1 MLESHS
7 QWIIEFDTF
16 SVDLAAGDLK
26 KRGRR
31 VQVQELPFRLLAT
44 LLERP
49 GQTVSREDLRARLW
63 GDTVVDFDD
72 GLHTAVR
79 KLRNVLGDSTTHPR
93 YIQTVPRRGYC
104 FIAPISRRAPEP
116 DAPTLPNSAEPAPRT
131 SQAGDTVIS
140 LDAEP
145 PSYTAVATAE
155 EKPSETGRQE
165 FATIAAPQMP
175 PAAAINHVRIWTVAI
190 AALLVI
196 STVAAFEAVRRS
208 TNSLALSQVMPLA
221 TDRGVLRSPSLSP
234 DGRSVAFTWA
244 SENSDTS
251 SIYVQAVDGS
261 NRKRLTNDPA
271 SDFEPKWSPDG
282 QSIAFIRNN
291 ELRLVAA
298 RGGPDRKLTPAVAY
312 GLSWSPDSKMIAF
325 CDRPP
330 TAELNAVFVISV
342 DSGVRREL
350 TEHSSARFEDVSP
363 AFSPDGKSV
372 AFIRKLTTAMA
383 IYVVSLAGG
392 TPRLIAKPGLG
403 ISRVVWSPDGD
414 HLVFSTGKSG
424 VFSVPAG
431 KGDSS
436 KALRLDIAGPDVSQL
451 SIVRRPDNG
460 ETELAF
466 GHESSNWDIVAS
478 TIGEQT
484 MPAKPLAASTRAD
497 YSPSFSPDSKRLV
510 FTSARSGFDEIW
522 TAASDGSHPVQ
533 LTHFNVGSAGC
544 PSWSPDGQWIVFD
557 ATIDNNRDIYV
568 ISPDGGSVRRL
579 TVESSAEAEPSWS
592 HDGRWIYFMSDRLG
606 TRQIWKMPSGGGTA
620 VQVTRGGGYEALES
634 PDGKTLFYAKQQ
646 TGEGVWSVPVNG
658 GPEVLVSASAQH
670 RLWSVADNGLYFFDL
685 TGKMPQVFSTD
696 LPVELKRL
704 DFVTGQVG
712 TVATIVTNLPSNLP
726 AFGVTR
732 DGKEVAWVR
741 RRERSSE
748 ILLIRNV
755 HF

>member
-1 MLESHS
+1 
-7 QWIIEFDTF
+7 
-16 SVDLAAGDLK
+16 
-26 KRGRR
+26 
-31 VQVQELPFRLLAT
+31 
-44 LLERP
+44 
-49 GQTVSREDLRARLW
+49 
-63 GDTVVDFDD
+63 
-72 GLHTAVR
+72 
-79 KLRNVLGDSTTHPR
+79 
-93 YIQTVPRRGYC
+93 
-104 FIAPISRRAPEP
+104 
-116 DAPTLPNSAEPAPRT
+116 
-131 SQAGDTVIS
+131 
-140 LDAEP
+140 
-145 PSYTAVATAE
+145 
-155 EKPSETGRQE
+155 
-165 FATIAAPQMP
+165 
-175 PAAAINHVRIWTVAI
+175 
-190 AALLVI
+190 
-196 STVAAFEAVRRS
+196 
-208 TNSLALSQVMPLA
+208 
-221 TDRGVLRSPSLSP
+221 
-234 DGRSVAFTWA
+234 VAFTWT
-244 SENSDTS
+244 SENNDTS
-251 SIYVQAVDGS
+251 SIYIQGVDGS

-291 ELRLVAA
+291 ELRLIAVP
-298 RGGPDRKLTPAVAY
+298 GGPDRKLTTAIAY

-330 TAELNAVFVISV
+330 NAELNTVFVISV
-342 DSGVRREL
+342 DSGVRRKL
-350 TEHSSARFEDVSP
+350 TEHSSVFEDVSP
-363 AFSPDGKSV
+363 AFSPDGKSI

-383 IYVVSLAGG
+383 IYVAPLAGG
-392 TPRLIAKPGLG
+392 SPRLIAKPGLG

-414 HLVFSTGKSG
+414 HLVFSSGKSG
-424 VFSVPAG
+424 VFSVPAR
-431 KGDSS
+431 KGESS
-436 KALRLDIAGPDVSQL
+436 KAMRLDIAGPDVTQL

-478 TIGEQT
+478 TIGEQNT
-484 MPAKPLAASTRAD
+484 PSKPLAASTRAD
-497 YSPSFSPDSKRLV
+497 YSPNFSPDSKRLV

-522 TAASDGSHPVQ
+522 IAASDGSHPVQ

-568 ISPDGGSVRRL
+568 ISRGGGAVRRL

-606 TRQIWKMPSGGGTA
+606 TRQIWKMPSGGGAA

-670 RLWSVADNGLYFFDL
+670 RLWSVADDGLYFFDL
-685 TGKMPQVFSTD
+685 TGKTPQVFSAD

-704 DFVTGQVG
+704 DFATGQVG

-732 DGKEVAWVR
+732 DGKEVAWVS
-741 RRERSSE
+741 RRERYSE
-748 ILLIRNV
+748 IMLIHNV